1 MVMQKTANLFEK
13 IPLAFLTKENE
24 QLVFSLK
31 EFYLKDNKRKEVG
44 CFYTIS
50 APKLWPLDAKG

>member
-1 MVMQKTANLFEK
+1 MQKTANLFEK
-13 IPLAFLTKENE
+13 ILLAFLTKEKE

-31 EFYLKDNKRKEVG
+31 EFYLKDNKRNEVG

-50 APKLWPLDAKG
+50 APILWPLDAKG